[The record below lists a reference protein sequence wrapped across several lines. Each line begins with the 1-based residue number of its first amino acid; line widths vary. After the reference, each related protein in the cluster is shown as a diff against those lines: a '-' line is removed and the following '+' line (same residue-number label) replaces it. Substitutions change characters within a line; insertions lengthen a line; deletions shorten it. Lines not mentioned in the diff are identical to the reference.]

1 MAVSVITQHPLY
13 SNVPVG
19 SEIIFTVSNDDAVA
33 NETKVKFCVDVHI
46 SNTTPPIPNTTTHL
60 IGTFKTTPNDKGVGI
75 FDLSSL
81 VESYVKSDNLGV
93 SNSRYKGASVA
104 TDFPIHLTDGFSRSQ
119 KSCRWLTLRFYVEY
133 ADTTT
138 GIVEADPTTEVD
150 SEKYVIFNGY
160 LKSTDIIDIANAAFS
175 GVNLG
180 DFGFNLAEYYP
191 TAVVL
196 TSTQKYLTNAPTT
209 QYANSGDYGTLAY
222 FSPSSVSAWD
232 VRKMVITYYNDSGSI
247 SSQDTVTNLF
257 GTGGNLSFDSDINK
271 RMIFFGCFP
280 ANLENWS
287 ANYATAVTAGL
298 TYYTINAYDPITQQ
312 SIRTMTIR
320 LNCPTEKGYEP
331 IRLTW
336 LNQFGAWDYY
346 TFTKK
351 SIRTTST
358 KGTTYTQLA
367 GTWNDSRYKLRSYKG
382 GKKSF
387 RVNATEKIRVN
398 TDFVSEDF
406 NVMFE
411 ELINSPEVYLLDNFQ
426 TDGGFSSLNNYV
438 TSVRITTSS
447 FTTKTS
453 ANDNLIQYTLEI
465 EKSKTLRTQSV

>member
-1 MAVSVITQHPLY
+1 MAVTLITQKPLY
-13 SNVPVG
+13 DQLPVG
-19 SEIIFTVSNDDAVA
+19 SEIIFTVSNDTAVA

-46 SNTTPPIPNTTTHL
+46 SNSTPPNPNTTTYL
-60 IGTFKTTPNDKGVGI
+60 IGTFKTTPNDAGVGM

-81 VESYVKSDNLGV
+81 VESYVKSDNLPT
-93 SNSRYKGASVA
+93 SSSRYKGASVA
-104 TDFPIHLTDGFSRSQ
+104 TSFPIHLLDGFSRS
-119 KSCRWLTLRFYVEY
+119 KDSCRWLVLRFYVEY
-133 ADTTT
+133 ADELT
-138 GIVEADPTTEVD
+138 GIVEADTTTEVD
-150 SEKYVIFNGY
+150 SDRFVVFNAY
-160 LKSTDIIDIANAAFS
+160 LKSTDIINITNAPFA

-180 DFGFNLAEYYP
+180 DFGFHYTNYFP
-191 TAVVL
+191 TAVAGN
-196 TSTQKYLTNAPTT
+196 STKRYLTNAPTT

-222 FSPSSVSAWD
+222 FSPSSSSAND
-232 VRKMVITYYNDSGSI
+232 VKYMVITYYDDSGAI
-247 SSQDTVTNLF
+247 SSADTVINLV
-257 GTGGNLSFDSDINK
+257 GLGGNIPFSSSINK
-271 RMIFFGCFP
+271 RMTFFGCFP

-287 ANYATAVTAGL
+287 ANYAAAVTAGL
-298 TYYTINAYDPITQQ
+298 TYYTINAQDPSNDQ
-312 SIRTMTIR
+312 SLRTMTIR
-320 LNCPTEKGYEP
+320 LNCPDLKNFEP

-336 LNQFGAWDYY
+336 LNQFGVWDYY

-358 KGTTYTQLA
+358 QGTTYTQLA
-367 GTWNDSRYKLRSYKG
+367 GTWNDSRYRLQSYRG

-411 ELINSPEVYLLDNFQ
+411 ELINSPEVYLLDGFQ
-426 TDGGFSSLNNYV
+426 TDDTFSSLNNYV
-438 TSVRITTSS
+438 TPVRITTSS

-453 ANDNLIQYTLEI
+453 ANDNLIQYTFEI